1 MEKEQILVGCQCSTG
16 KSEAVEQCTGA
27 GGQNVSKIK
36 KFLSS
41 SLSRVEFL
49 LRVSERP
56 LISLARAVVSNYFL
70 SSQGPTNT
78 NQWEIIK
85 KLTIAILQD

>member
-70 SSQGPTNT
+70 LVALISSPR
-78 NQWEIIK
+78 
-85 KLTIAILQD
+85 